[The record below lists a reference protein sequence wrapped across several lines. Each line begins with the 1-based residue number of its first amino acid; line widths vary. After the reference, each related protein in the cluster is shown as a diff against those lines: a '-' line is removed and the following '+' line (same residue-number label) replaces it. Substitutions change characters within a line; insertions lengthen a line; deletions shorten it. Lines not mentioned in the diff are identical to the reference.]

1 MRNYT
6 DLSATA
12 KSKSI
17 DYSPLSTD
25 DIVAPIIATTD
36 SAMSS
41 SLSPS
46 PHQIKY
52 EDDHLLNNKI
62 SLNNATNKLERSNKL
77 SVVNEC
83 DSKSAK
89 DSKLNLVLSKKNNIE
104 LMKDIYHAKNTNFDN
119 HDDISKN
126 HHFGDRNIVD
136 GQFAISNCNN
146 ETTSKLTK
154 IGIS

>member
-1 MRNYT
+1 MRNSS
-6 DLSATA
+6 DLNATI
-12 KSKSI
+12 KSKSL

-25 DIVAPIIATTD
+25 DIIHEN
-36 SAMSS
+36 AMS
-41 SLSPS
+41 P
-46 PHQIKY
+46 QIKY

-62 SLNNATNKLERSNKL
+62 NLNNAANKLERTNKL

-89 DSKLNLVLSKKNNIE
+89 DSKLNLVLSKKNNID
-104 LMKDIYHAKNTNFDN
+104 LMKDIYHASKTTNFDN

-136 GQFAISNCNN
+136 GQFTISNCNN

>member
-6 DLSATA
+6 DLSAATA
-12 KSKSI
+12 KSKSL
-17 DYSPLSTD
+17 DYSPLSGE
-25 DIVAPIIATTD
+25 DIIYD
-36 SAMSS
+36 SAMS
-41 SLSPS
+41 P
-46 PHQIKY
+46 PQIKY

-62 SLNNATNKLERSNKL
+62 NLNNATANKLERSNKL

-104 LMKDIYHAKNTNFDN
+104 LMKDIYHAKHTNFDN

-136 GQFAISNCNN
+136 GQFTISNCNS

>member
-1 MRNYT
+1 MRNYI
-6 DLSATA
+6 DLNATT
-12 KSKSI
+12 KSKSL

-25 DIVAPIIATTD
+25 DIIHD
-36 SAMSS
+36 NAMS
-41 SLSPS
+41 PTMQ
-46 PHQIKY
+46 QIKY

-62 SLNNATNKLERSNKL
+62 NLNNATNNKLERTNKL

-104 LMKDIYHAKNTNFDN
+104 LMKDIYHAKHTNFDN

-136 GQFAISNCNN
+136 GQFTISNCNN

>member
-1 MRNYT
+1 MRNFT
-6 DLSATA
+6 DLNATT
-12 KSKSI
+12 KSKSF

-25 DIVAPIIATTD
+25 DIIHD
-36 SAMSS
+36 NAMS
-41 SLSPS
+41 P
-46 PHQIKY
+46 QIRY
-52 EDDHLLNNKI
+52 DDDHLLNNKI
-62 SLNNATNKLERSNKL
+62 NLNNATTNKLERSNKL

-104 LMKDIYHAKNTNFDN
+104 LMKDIYHAKHTNFDN

-136 GQFAISNCNN
+136 GQFTISNCNN

>member
-1 MRNYT
+1 MRTFT
-6 DLSATA
+6 DLNATT
-12 KSKSI
+12 KSKSL
-17 DYSPLSTD
+17 DYSPLSTE
-25 DIVAPIIATTD
+25 DIIQD
-36 SAMSS
+36 NAMS
-41 SLSPS
+41 P
-46 PHQIKY
+46 QIKY
-52 EDDHLLNNKI
+52 DDDHLLNNKI
-62 SLNNATNKLERSNKL
+62 NLNNATNKLERSNKL

-104 LMKDIYHAKNTNFDN
+104 LMKDIYHAKHTNFDN

-136 GQFAISNCNN
+136 GHFTIGNNCNN

-154 IGIS
+154 VGIS

>member
-1 MRNYT
+1 MRNYI
-6 DLSATA
+6 DLNATTKT
-12 KSKSI
+12 KSLDS
-17 DYSPLSTD
+17 SPPSTD
-25 DIVAPIIATTD
+25 DIVHD
-36 SAMSS
+36 NAMS
-41 SLSPS
+41 P
-46 PHQIKY
+46 QMKY

-62 SLNNATNKLERSNKL
+62 NLNNSISKLERSNKL

-136 GQFAISNCNN
+136 GQFMISNCNN

-154 IGIS
+154 VGIS

>member
-6 DLSATA
+6 DLNATT
-12 KSKSI
+12 KSKSL
-17 DYSPLSTD
+17 DYSPLSTE
-25 DIVAPIIATTD
+25 DIIVPD
-36 SAMSS
+36 SNGGSMS
-41 SLSPS
+41 P
-46 PHQIKY
+46 QIKY

-62 SLNNATNKLERSNKL
+62 NLNNATNKLERSNKL

-136 GQFAISNCNN
+136 GQFTISNNCNN
-146 ETTSKLTK
+146 DTTSKLTK

>member
-1 MRNYT
+1 MRNFT
-6 DLSATA
+6 DLNATT
-12 KSKSI
+12 KSKSL

-25 DIVAPIIATTD
+25 DIIHD
-36 SAMSS
+36 NAMS
-41 SLSPS
+41 P
-46 PHQIKY
+46 QIRY
-52 EDDHLLNNKI
+52 DDDHLLNNKI
-62 SLNNATNKLERSNKL
+62 NLNNATTNKLERSNKL

-104 LMKDIYHAKNTNFDN
+104 LMKDIYHAKHTNFDN

-136 GQFAISNCNN
+136 GQFTISNCNN